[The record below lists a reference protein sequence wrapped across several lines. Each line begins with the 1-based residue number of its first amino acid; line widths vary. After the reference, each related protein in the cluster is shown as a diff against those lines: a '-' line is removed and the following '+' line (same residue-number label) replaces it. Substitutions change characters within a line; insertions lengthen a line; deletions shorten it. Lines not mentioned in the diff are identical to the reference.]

1 MKMKLAILLAG
12 TLLGACGP
20 ALQAE
25 PCYPAYAAHTIDVDG
40 VRYVDHG
47 VYDGPP
53 PDDTIIPDDDPPV
66 GDLRLGVEL
75 QAQQDSMHAQSN
87 FTQAD

>member
-20 ALQAE
+20 ALQAQ
-25 PCYPAYAAHTIDVDG
+25 PCYPVHTARVIDVDG
-40 VRYVDHG
+40 VQYVDHG
-47 VYDGPP
+47 VYTGAA
-53 PDDTIIPDDDPPV
+53 PDDTIIPDEDPPV